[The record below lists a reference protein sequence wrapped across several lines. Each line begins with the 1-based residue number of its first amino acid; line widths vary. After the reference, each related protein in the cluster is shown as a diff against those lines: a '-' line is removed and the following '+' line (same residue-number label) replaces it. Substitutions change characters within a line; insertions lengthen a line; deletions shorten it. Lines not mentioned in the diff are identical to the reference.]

1 MSVCHSCFCA
11 PGYYRAAL
19 FLTGRRFRN
28 ASGVTDRAEPGAYRT
43 KPGVVISKPGLVN
56 PKPGLVKP
64 KPGLI
69 EARPAFGEGGGGGW
83 NFSGKEHGRLLYIYV
98 FQPLKNIVQTFS
110 KKCFLLIFRRF
121 GHERLFLSAFRKG
134 FAKQISDEK
143 RQRVCHGAAE
153 AAERGMSELKLLPWG
168 NRQG

>member
-19 FLTGRRFRN
+19 FLTGRRYRN

-43 KPGVVISKPGLVN
+43 KPGVVISKPGLV
-56 PKPGLVKP
+56 KP

-69 EARPAFGEGGGGGW
+69 EARPAFGEGGRLE
-83 NFSGKEHGRLLYIYV
+83 FFGKETWRITIYIRIST
-98 FQPLKNIVQTFS
+98 FENFVQTFS
-110 KKCFLLIFRRF
+110 KKCFLLIFTLS

-143 RQRVCHGAAE
+143 RQRICHGAAE
-153 AAERGMSELKLLPWG
+153 AAERGMSELKVLAWG

>member
-43 KPGVVISKPGLVN
+43 KPGVVIFKPGLVN

-64 KPGLI
+64 KPGLV
-69 EARPAFGEGGGGGW
+69 EARPAFGEGGGGRLE
-83 NFSGKEHGRLLYIYV
+83 FFGKETWRITIYIR
-98 FQPLKNIVQTFS
+98 I
-110 KKCFLLIFRRF
+110 
-121 GHERLFLSAFRKG
+121 SAFEKYRSNLQQEM
-134 FAKQISDEK
+134 FSSDF
-143 RQRVCHGAAE
+143 QDIW
-153 AAERGMSELKLLPWG
+153 S
-168 NRQG
+168 

>member
-43 KPGVVISKPGLVN
+43 KPEVVISKPGLVN

-64 KPGLI
+64 KPGLV
-69 EARPAFGEGGGGGW
+69 EARPAFGEGGGRLE
-83 NFSGKEHGRLLYIYV
+83 FFGKETWRITIYIRISTFENFV
-98 FQPLKNIVQTFS
+98 QPFS
-110 KKCFLLIFRRF
+110 KKCFLLIFRIF

>member
-1 MSVCHSCFCA
+1 MSVCHSCFYV

-69 EARPAFGEGGGGGW
+69 EARPAFGEEEGAVGIFRKR
-83 NFSGKEHGRLLYIYV
+83 NMADYYIYV
-98 FQPLKNIVQTFS
+98 FQPLKISF
-110 KKCFLLIFRRF
+110 KP
-121 GHERLFLSAFRKG
+121 SARNVF
-134 FAKQISDEK
+134 F
-143 RQRVCHGAAE
+143 
-153 AAERGMSELKLLPWG
+153 
-168 NRQG
+168 